1 MYLTAI
7 WKLLRERRV
16 SICSKREQIVKTL
29 LIMKLTTILL
39 LAASLQ
45 LSARGITQITLK
57 EKNAPLEKVFQQ
69 IKKQSGYVFWYK
81 DKILEKAKPVNI
93 SVKNATLEQLLQLLF
108 QDQPLAY
115 EIIGKTVVIKYKEE
129 IKAPDSVIIFHA
141 PLNIKINGKVS
152 DENGNALQGAN
163 IQLKGSSI
171 GATTDAK

>member
-1 MYLTAI
+1 MYLTAM
-7 WKLLRERRV
+7 WKLLPERRV

-69 IKKQSGYVFWYK
+69 IKKQSGYVFWYE
-81 DKILEKAKPVNI
+81 DKLLEKAKPVNI

-108 QDQPLAY
+108 QDQPLALSL
-115 EIIGKTVVIKYKEE
+115 IHI
-129 IKAPDSVIIFHA
+129 
-141 PLNIKINGKVS
+141 
-152 DENGNALQGAN
+152 
-163 IQLKGSSI
+163 
-171 GATTDAK
+171 